1 MKPDTNE
8 IFIPWL
14 FPFTEENIKTS
25 AIIYSMDTFHNI
37 MNDGYIQALLCENVF
52 YIEPYKYIRSE
63 RFTCNPNLF
72 SVDLSAAWAK
82 AKSINEKGV
91 TIDILERASGRILIE
106 LMDDYGCDNIYITG
120 KYLTRSHQDQTLS
133 KKNPRLFA
141 LYLVYRSE
149 DGKILKE
156 L

>member
-1 MKPDTNE
+1 MKLDTTE
-8 IFIPWL
+8 VFIPWL
-14 FPFTEENIKTS
+14 FPFTEKNIKTS
-25 AIIYSMDTFHNI
+25 AIVYSMDTFHNI
-37 MNDGYIQALLCENVF
+37 LNDGYIQALLEENVF
-52 YIEPYKYIRSE
+52 YIKPYKYIRSE
-63 RFTCNPNLF
+63 RFMYNPNLC

-106 LMDDYGCDNIYITG
+106 LMDDYGRDNIYITG